1 MKQPTQFS
9 AQMGLPFGHNRHRL
23 LIVSLREGVMK
34 TLMGVVL
41 FGPLFLIGCSTNPHA
56 IPPASKAQA
65 TTAHTKPA
73 PHLSEALTG
82 FDNWSNAVVD
92 DQTHRSD
99 QANFEQFEA
108 ISDGLGPLFNA
119 QSCRECHQS
128 PVTGGVSQVT
138 ELRVGHKSSDGK
150 FQSAEISINH
160 GSEIIKG
167 RSLVNQRTICP
178 NAVFPS
184 VEIQERVPD
193 SETIRTFRTSLG
205 ILGDGFVEAVDDS
218 TLIAL
223 SNRQCRQ
230 DANICGLIVRVPIL
244 ESPGE
249 TRVGRF
255 GWKSQHASLLSFSGD
270 AYLNEI
276 GITNRLFP
284 DEVTDLCN
292 TAAEPNDRAGA
303 DGLADIDRF
312 ARFIRATKAPARDAQ
327 QAGSATAKAG
337 ETLFAKIGCDICHAP
352 TLTTAASGTVI
363 NGGKFTIPDA
373 LGSKTFHP
381 YSDYLLHDIG
391 TGDGI
396 VVAMQEHYGKR
407 MYETQWRDLSL
418 EAYQATANRM
428 RTAPLWG
435 VRMQPMLM
443 HDGASL
449 TFRDAILRH
458 RGEASNVTEHFENL
472 SEADQSAIIEF
483 LKSL

>member
-1 MKQPTQFS
+1 
-9 AQMGLPFGHNRHRL
+9 
-23 LIVSLREGVMK
+23 MK

-41 FGPLFLIGCSTNPHA
+41 FGPTLFLIACSTNPHA
-56 IPPASKAQA
+56 IPQASKAQA
-65 TTAHTKPA
+65 TTAHTKLA
-73 PHLSEALTG
+73 PHPSEAPAA
-82 FDNWSNAVVD
+82 FDNRSNAVVD

-138 ELRVGHKSSDGK
+138 ELRVGHKSPDGK
-150 FQSAEISINH
+150 FQNAEISINH

-167 RSLVNQRTICP
+167 RSLVNQRAICP
-178 NAVFPS
+178 NSAFPS

-218 TLIAL
+218 TLITL

-230 DANICGLIVRVPIL
+230 DGKICGLIVRVPIL

-284 DEVTDLCN
+284 DEVTELCN
-292 TAAEPNDRAGA
+292 TVAEPNDRAGA

-337 ETLFAKIGCDICHAP
+337 ETLFAKIGCDICHVP

-381 YSDYLLHDIG
+381 YSDFLLHDID

-407 MYETQWRDLSL
+407 MYQTQWRDFSL

>member
-1 MKQPTQFS
+1 
-9 AQMGLPFGHNRHRL
+9 
-23 LIVSLREGVMK
+23 MK
-34 TLMGVVL
+34 TLMGVTL
-41 FGPLFLIGCSTNPHA
+41 LGLTLLLMSCSTNPPA
-56 IPPASKAQA
+56 IPPPS
-65 TTAHTKPA
+65 TAHTKLA
-73 PHLSEALTG
+73 PRQSEAPTG
-82 FDNWSNAVVD
+82 FDNKSNAVVD
-92 DQTHRSD
+92 DQTHGLD

-128 PVTGGVSQVT
+128 PVTGGASQVT
-138 ELRVGHKSSDGK
+138 ELRVGHKGPGGK
-150 FQSAEISINH
+150 FQNPEIPINH
-160 GSEIIKG
+160 GSEVIKG
-167 RSLVNQRTICP
+167 RSLVNQRAICP
-178 NAVFPS
+178 NAAFPA

-205 ILGDGFVEAVDDS
+205 LLGDGFVEAVDDS
-218 TLIAL
+218 TLINI
-223 SNRQCRQ
+223 SNRQCKQ
-230 DANICGLIVRVPIL
+230 DNGKICGLIVRVPIL

-284 DEVTDLCN
+284 DEVTNLCN
-292 TAAEPNDRAGA
+292 TVAEPNDRAGA
-303 DGLADIDRF
+303 NGLADIDRF

-327 QAGSATAKAG
+327 QSGAPAAKAG
-337 ETLFAKIGCDICHAP
+337 EALFAKIGCNICHVP
-352 TLTTAASGTVI
+352 TLTTAAPGTII
-363 NGGKFTIPDA
+363 NGGKFTIPEA

-381 YSDYLLHDIG
+381 YSDFLLHDIG

-396 VVAMQEHYGKR
+396 VVAIEEHYGKR
-407 MYETQWRDLSL
+407 MHQTQWRDLSL
-418 EAYQATANRM
+418 DDFQATANRM

-435 VRMQPMLM
+435 VRTRPLLM
-443 HDGASL
+443 HDGTSL

-458 RGEASNVTEHFENL
+458 RGEASSVTEHFKNL
-472 SEADQSAIIEF
+472 GEADQDAIIEF

>member
-1 MKQPTQFS
+1 
-9 AQMGLPFGHNRHRL
+9 
-23 LIVSLREGVMK
+23 MK
-34 TLMGVVL
+34 TLMGVVV
-41 FGPLFLIGCSTNPHA
+41 FGPVLFLMACSTNPHA
-56 IPPASKAQA
+56 LPSASKAQA
-65 TTAHTKPA
+65 TTAHTKLA
-73 PHLSEALTG
+73 PHLSEAPTG
-82 FDNWSNAVVD
+82 FDNRSNAAVD

-99 QANFEQFEA
+99 QVNFEQFET

-138 ELRVGHKSSDGK
+138 ELRVGHKSPDGK
-150 FQSAEISINH
+150 FQNAEISINH

-167 RSLVNQRTICP
+167 RSLVNQRAICP
-178 NAVFPS
+178 NAAFPS

-218 TLIAL
+218 TLIGL

-230 DANICGLIVRVPIL
+230 DGKICGLIVRVPIL

-292 TAAEPNDRAGA
+292 TVAEPNDRAGA

-327 QAGSATAKAG
+327 QAGSAAAKTG
-337 ETLFAKIGCDICHAP
+337 ETLFAKIGCDICHVP
-352 TLTTAASGTVI
+352 TLTTAASGSVI

-381 YSDYLLHDIG
+381 YSDFLLHDIG

-396 VVAMQEHYGKR
+396 IVALEEHYGKR
-407 MYETQWRDLSL
+407 MYQTQWRDLSL
-418 EAYQATANRM
+418 DAYQATANRM

-443 HDGASL
+443 HDGASV

-458 RGEASNVTEHFENL
+458 RGEASSVTERFENL
-472 SEADQSAIIEF
+472 GEADQSAMIEF

>member
-1 MKQPTQFS
+1 
-9 AQMGLPFGHNRHRL
+9 
-23 LIVSLREGVMK
+23 MK
-34 TLMGVVL
+34 TLLGVVL
-41 FGPLFLIGCSTNPHA
+41 AGPTLLLIACSTNPHA
-56 IPPASKAQA
+56 LPPASKAQA
-65 TTAHTKPA
+65 TTAHTKLA
-73 PHLSEALTG
+73 PHLSQAPAG
-82 FDNWSNAVVD
+82 FDNASNEVVD
-92 DQTHRSD
+92 APTHQSD
-99 QANFEQFEA
+99 QANFERFESIA
-108 ISDGLGPLFNA
+108 DGLGPLFNA

-138 ELRVGHKSSDGK
+138 ELRVGHKSPDGK
-150 FQSAEISINH
+150 FLNAEISINH

-167 RSLVNQRTICP
+167 RSLVNQRAICP
-178 NAVFPS
+178 NATYPS

-205 ILGDGFVEAVDDS
+205 ILGDGFVEALDDS
-218 TLIAL
+218 TLIGL
-223 SNRQCRQ
+223 SNMQCRH
-230 DANICGLIVRVPIL
+230 DGKICGLIVRVPIL

-292 TAAEPNDRAGA
+292 TVAEPNDRPGA
-303 DGLADIDRF
+303 DGLEDIDRF

-327 QAGSATAKAG
+327 QAGSAMAKAG
-337 ETLFAKIGCDICHAP
+337 ETLFAKIGCDICHVP

-381 YSDYLLHDIG
+381 YSDFLLHDIG

-396 VVAMQEHYGKR
+396 VVAMPEHYGKR
-407 MYETQWRDLSL
+407 MYQTQWRDLSL

-443 HDGASL
+443 HDGTSL

-458 RGEASNVTEHFENL
+458 RGEASNVTGHFENL

>member
-1 MKQPTQFS
+1 
-9 AQMGLPFGHNRHRL
+9 
-23 LIVSLREGVMK
+23 MK
-34 TLMGVVL
+34 TLMGVAL
-41 FGPLFLIGCSTNPHA
+41 FGLTLFLVACSTNPRA
-56 IPPASKAQA
+56 IPAAS
-65 TTAHTKPA
+65 TTQSRLA
-73 PHLSEALTG
+73 PHLSEAPTG
-82 FDNWSNAVVD
+82 FDNKSNAVVD
-92 DQTHRSD
+92 DQTHRLD

-128 PVTGGVSQVT
+128 PVAGGVSQIT
-138 ELRVGHKSSDGK
+138 ELRVGHKGTDGK
-150 FQSAEISINH
+150 FKNPEIPINH

-167 RSLVNQRTICP
+167 RSLVNQRAICP
-178 NAVFPS
+178 NAAFPA

-193 SETIRTFRTSLG
+193 SETIRTFRTALS

-218 TLIAL
+218 TLIKI
-223 SNRQCRQ
+223 SNSQCKQ
-230 DANICGLIVRVPIL
+230 DNGKICGLIVRVPIL

-255 GWKSQHASLLSFSGD
+255 GWKSQQASLLSFSGD

-284 DEVTDLCN
+284 DEVTNLCN
-292 TAAEPNDRAGA
+292 TVAEPNDRAGA
-303 DGLADIDRF
+303 DGLADIDHF

-327 QAGSATAKAG
+327 QAGASAAKTG
-337 ETLFAKIGCDICHAP
+337 EILFAKIGCDICHVP
-352 TLTTAASGTVI
+352 TLTTAAPGTII
-363 NGGKFTIPDA
+363 NGGKFTVPEA

-396 VVAMQEHYGKR
+396 VVAMEEHYGKR
-407 MYETQWRDLSL
+407 MYQTQWRDLSL
-418 EAYQATANRM
+418 DAFQASANKM

-435 VRMQPMLM
+435 VRMQPLLM
-443 HDGASL
+443 HDGTSM

-458 RGEASNVTEHFENL
+458 RGEATSVTGRFEKL
-472 SEADQSAIIEF
+472 SEADQGAIIEF

>member
-1 MKQPTQFS
+1 
-9 AQMGLPFGHNRHRL
+9 
-23 LIVSLREGVMK
+23 MK

-41 FGPLFLIGCSTNPHA
+41 LGPTLFLIACSTNPHA

-65 TTAHTKPA
+65 TTAQTKPA
-73 PHLSEALTG
+73 PHLPEAPTG
-82 FDNWSNAVVD
+82 FDNRSNAVVD

-138 ELRVGHKSSDGK
+138 ELRVGHKSQDGK
-150 FQSAEISINH
+150 FQNAEIPINH

-167 RSLVNQRTICP
+167 RSLVNQRAICP
-178 NAVFPS
+178 NAAFPS
-184 VEIQERVPD
+184 AEIQERVPE
-193 SETIRTFRTSLG
+193 SETIRTFRTSLA

-218 TLIAL
+218 TLITL

-230 DANICGLIVRVPIL
+230 DSKICGLIVRVPIL

-255 GWKSQHASLLSFSGD
+255 GWKNQHASLLSFSGD

-292 TAAEPNDRAGA
+292 TVSEPNDRAGA

-312 ARFIRATKAPARDAQ
+312 ARFIRATKSPARDAQ
-327 QAGSATAKAG
+327 QAGSAAAKAG
-337 ETLFAKIGCDICHAP
+337 ETLFAKVGCDICHVS

-363 NGGKFTIPDA
+363 NGGKYTIPDA

-381 YSDYLLHDIG
+381 YSDFLLHDIG

-407 MYETQWRDLSL
+407 MYQTQWKDLSL
-418 EAYQATANRM
+418 ELNQATANRM

-435 VRMQPMLM
+435 VRVQPMLM

-458 RGEASNVTEHFENL
+458 RGEASNVTERFENL

>member
-1 MKQPTQFS
+1 
-9 AQMGLPFGHNRHRL
+9 
-23 LIVSLREGVMK
+23 MK
-34 TLMGVVL
+34 TLMGVAVL
-41 FGPLFLIGCSTNPHA
+41 GLTFFLVSCSTNPRA
-56 IPPASKAQA
+56 IPAASKAQA
-65 TTAHTKPA
+65 TTTHATTARAKLA
-73 PHLSEALTG
+73 PHLSEAPAG
-82 FDNWSNAVVD
+82 FDNKSNAVVD
-92 DQTHRSD
+92 DQTHGSD

-108 ISDGLGPLFNA
+108 VSDGLGPLYNA

-128 PVTGGVSQVT
+128 PVTGGASQVM
-138 ELRVGHKSSDGK
+138 ELRVGHKSPDGK
-150 FQSAEISINH
+150 FQNAEIPINH

-167 RSLVNQRTICP
+167 RSLVNQRAICP
-178 NAVFPS
+178 NAAFPDI
-184 VEIQERVPD
+184 EIQERVPD

-205 ILGDGFVEAVDDS
+205 ILGDGFVEAIDDS
-218 TLIAL
+218 TLIGI
-223 SNRQCRQ
+223 SSTQCKQ
-230 DANICGLIVRVPIL
+230 DGKICGLIVRVPIL

-284 DEVTDLCN
+284 DEVTNLCN
-292 TAAEPNDRAGA
+292 TVAEPNDKAGA

-312 ARFIRATKAPARDAQ
+312 ARFMRATKAPARDAQ
-327 QAGSATAKAG
+327 QAAAPRSKAG
-337 ETLFAKIGCDICHAP
+337 ETLFAKIGCDICHVA
-352 TLTTAASGTVI
+352 TLTTAAPGTVI

-381 YSDYLLHDIG
+381 YSDFLLHDIG

-396 VVAMQEHYGKR
+396 VVAMVEHYGKR
-407 MYETQWRDLSL
+407 MYQTQWRDLSL

-458 RGEASNVTEHFENL
+458 RGEASGVTAHFEKL
-472 SEADQSAIIEF
+472 SDADQGAIIEF

>member
-1 MKQPTQFS
+1 
-9 AQMGLPFGHNRHRL
+9 
-23 LIVSLREGVMK
+23 MK
-34 TLMGVVL
+34 TLIGVFL
-41 FGPLFLIGCSTNPHA
+41 FGPTLLFIACSTNPHA
-56 IPPASKAQA
+56 TPPASKAQA
-65 TTAHTKPA
+65 TTAHTKLA
-73 PHLSEALTG
+73 PHLSEAPTG
-82 FDNWSNAVVD
+82 FDNGSNAVVD

-99 QANFEQFEA
+99 QAYFERLEA

-138 ELRVGHKSSDGK
+138 ELRVGHKSPDGK
-150 FQSAEISINH
+150 FQNAEISINH

-167 RSLVNQRTICP
+167 RSLVNQRAICP
-178 NAVFPS
+178 NAAFPS

-193 SETIRTFRTSLG
+193 SETIRALRTSLG

-223 SNRQCRQ
+223 SNRQCKQ
-230 DANICGLIVRVPIL
+230 DGKICGLIVRVPIL

-292 TAAEPNDRAGA
+292 TVTEPNDRAGA
-303 DGLADIDRF
+303 DGLTDIDRF

-327 QAGSATAKAG
+327 QAGAATAKAG
-337 ETLFAKIGCDICHAP
+337 ETQFAKIGCDICHVS

-363 NGGKFTIPDA
+363 NGGKYTIPDA

-381 YSDYLLHDIG
+381 YSDFLLHDIG

-407 MYETQWRDLSL
+407 MYQTQWKDLSL
-418 EAYQATANRM
+418 EAYQATANRI

-435 VRMQPMLM
+435 VREQPMLM

-458 RGEASNVTEHFENL
+458 RGEASNVTKHFENL

>member
-1 MKQPTQFS
+1 
-9 AQMGLPFGHNRHRL
+9 
-23 LIVSLREGVMK
+23 MK
-34 TLMGVVL
+34 TSMGVAL
-41 FGPLFLIGCSTNPHA
+41 FGLTLLLVGCSTNPREV
-56 IPPASKAQA
+56 PAASAAHSKL
-65 TTAHTKPA
+65 A
-73 PHLSEALTG
+73 PRLPEAPTG
-82 FDNWSNAVVD
+82 FDNKSNAVVD
-92 DQTHRSD
+92 DQTHQSD
-99 QANFEQFEA
+99 EAKFEEFTN

-138 ELRVGHKSSDGK
+138 ELRVGHKGPDGK
-150 FQSAEISINH
+150 FRNSEIPINH

-167 RSLVNQRTICP
+167 RSLVNQRAICP
-178 NAVFPS
+178 NSAFPA

-193 SETIRTFRTSLG
+193 SETIRTIRTSLG
-205 ILGDGFVEAVDDS
+205 TLGDGFVEAVDDS
-218 TLIAL
+218 TLIDI
-223 SNRQCRQ
+223 SNRQCKQ
-230 DANICGLIVRVPIL
+230 DHGKICGLVVRVPIL

-284 DEVTDLCN
+284 DEVTNLCN
-292 TAAEPNDRAGA
+292 TVAEPNDRAGA
-303 DGLADIDRF
+303 DGLTDIDRF
-312 ARFIRATKAPARDAQ
+312 ARFIRATKAPARDPE
-327 QAGSATAKAG
+327 QAGTSSARAG
-337 ETLFAKIGCDICHAP
+337 ETLFAKIGCDTCHVP

-363 NGGKFTIPDA
+363 NGGKFTIPEA

-381 YSDYLLHDIG
+381 YSDFLLHDIG

-396 VVAMQEHYGKR
+396 VVAMEEHYGKR
-407 MYETQWRDLSL
+407 MYQTQWRDFSL
-418 EAYQATANRM
+418 EAYQASANRI

-443 HDGASL
+443 HDGTSL

-458 RGEASNVTEHFENL
+458 GGEASGVTAHFESL
-472 SEADQSAIIEF
+472 SKADQEVIIEF

>member
-1 MKQPTQFS
+1 
-9 AQMGLPFGHNRHRL
+9 
-23 LIVSLREGVMK
+23 MK
-34 TLMGVVL
+34 TLMGVAL
-41 FGPLFLIGCSTNPHA
+41 FGPTLLLIACSTNPHA

-65 TTAHTKPA
+65 KTAHTKLA
-73 PHLSEALTG
+73 PHLSEAPTG
-82 FDNWSNAVVD
+82 FDNRSNAVVD

-108 ISDGLGPLFNA
+108 VSDGLGPLFNA

-128 PVTGGVSQVT
+128 PVTGGASQVT
-138 ELRVGHKSSDGK
+138 ELRVGHKSPDGK
-150 FQSAEISINH
+150 FQNAEISINH

-167 RSLVNQRTICP
+167 RSLVNQRAICP
-178 NAVFPS
+178 NSAFPS

-230 DANICGLIVRVPIL
+230 DGKICGLIVRVPIL

-292 TAAEPNDRAGA
+292 TVAEPNDRVGA

-312 ARFIRATKAPARDAQ
+312 ARFIRATKAPARDAE
-327 QAGSATAKAG
+327 QAGSAMAKSG
-337 ETLFAKIGCDICHAP
+337 EALFAKIGCNICHVP

-363 NGGKFTIPDA
+363 NGGKFAIPDA
-373 LGSKTFHP
+373 LGSKAFHP
-381 YSDYLLHDIG
+381 YSDFLLHDIG

-407 MYETQWRDLSL
+407 MYQTQWRDLSL
-418 EAYQATANRM
+418 EANQATANRM

-443 HDGASL
+443 HDGTSL
-449 TFRDAILRH
+449 TFHDAILRH